1 MAQTKKVF
9 DAGSP
14 GFIASIITAIL
25 TITGLAGIEY
35 PQLPADIADQ
45 LVSTFN
51 ESGVYAVV
59 GILIVNIVAP
69 IWNFI
74 RKKEKLNWK
83 NVFGSVT
90 TWLSLAGVAISGFL
104 LFNLQI
110 PTDAPGQI
118 AGAITAR
125 NWSLLGS
132 LLVVTLIIPVIR
144 WIRDRKNQ
152 TGT

>member
-14 GFIASIITAIL
+14 GFIASIITAVL
-25 TITGLAGIEY
+25 TITGIAGIEY

-83 NVFGSVT
+83 NVLGSVT

-104 LFNLQI
+104 LFNLEI

-132 LLVVTLIIPVIR
+132 LLVVTVIVPVIR
-144 WIRDRKNQ
+144 WIRDRKQ
-152 TGT
+152 AV